1 MVNVPKDFQ
10 DYDDDDPD
18 INRRNRRMHY
28 WSVLKNLKEEFLLE
42 TNSRDPQQYTLWLE
56 TKYGFKPRI
65 NNEGYFT
72 DDYEIID
79 EKKYMIYV
87 LKYGN

>member
-1 MVNVPKDFQ
+1 MVSIPKNFQ

-18 INRRNRRMHY
+18 INRRDRRMHY

-42 TNSRDPQQYTLWLE
+42 TNSKDPQQYILWLE
-56 TKYGFKPRI
+56 CKYGFKPRI

-72 DDYEIID
+72 DDYEITD